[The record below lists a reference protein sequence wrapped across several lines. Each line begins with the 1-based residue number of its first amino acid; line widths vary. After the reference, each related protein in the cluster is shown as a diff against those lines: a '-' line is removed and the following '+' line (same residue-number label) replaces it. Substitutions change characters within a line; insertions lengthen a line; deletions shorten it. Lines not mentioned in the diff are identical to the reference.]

1 MMKKGI
7 GGIMKRKTVLFATL
21 AGCLFA
27 LLWLPVSGVAA
38 VSPIAGLIQD
48 AMKVLA
54 LEKGGEDLG
63 VLTNARYVTLSDK
76 TTEHY
81 ITDIE
86 NLTGASM
93 GKGNLLFFNER
104 PKDSLLII
112 VAHRSKMQCV
122 VIRFDGTQG
131 ETKFLSLKDSDL
143 RDSDFFWN
151 ATLGA
156 SGKETFNIVSII
168 SAWFAGAPY
177 EFMHCVELHGHICPG
192 IFFGYFTSKGILEK
206 YPLLRGE
213 KYILIASPNECK
225 DDAFQ
230 VLLGLTPGKQNLIV
244 KPVDKRLIKQKAG
257 HYATGIL
264 IKWSES
270 KQSGLGVVLSIHFDA
285 IKAAIKMDFGQHSS
299 RNEKL
304 LAARKLTEHLSEYA
318 DFFSVEKEFTV
329 TKELKNELM
338 RAGTN
343 PYVLLGMMSEI
354 KE

>member
-1 MMKKGI
+1 MKKSVLAFFPVVCCLVLSLCLPAN
-7 GGIMKRKTVLFATL
+7 GGATL
-21 AGCLFA
+21 SP
-27 LLWLPVSGVAA
+27 LPA
-38 VSPIAGLIQD
+38 LIQD

-54 LEKGGEDLG
+54 LEKGAEDLG
-63 VLTNARYVTLSDK
+63 VLTNARYVRLDGK
-76 TTEHY
+76 TTERY
-81 ITDIE
+81 ISDIE
-86 NLTGASM
+86 MLTGTSM
-93 GKGNLLFFNER
+93 GKRNLLFFNER
-104 PKDSLLII
+104 PKDSLLIV
-112 VAHRSKMQCV
+112 VAHRKKMQCV

-143 RDSDFFWN
+143 RDPDFFWN
-151 ATLGA
+151 ASPGA

-192 IFFGYFTSKGILEK
+192 IFFGYFTSKGILAK

-244 KPVDKRLIKQKAG
+244 KPVDKRLITLKAG

-270 KQSGLGVVLSIHFDA
+270 KQSGLGVALSIDFDA
-285 IKAAIKMDFGQHSS
+285 IKAAITMGFGQHSP

-318 DFFSVEKEFTV
+318 DFFSVEKEFAV

-343 PYVLLGMMSEI
+343 PYVLLGMMSEG
-354 KE
+354 K